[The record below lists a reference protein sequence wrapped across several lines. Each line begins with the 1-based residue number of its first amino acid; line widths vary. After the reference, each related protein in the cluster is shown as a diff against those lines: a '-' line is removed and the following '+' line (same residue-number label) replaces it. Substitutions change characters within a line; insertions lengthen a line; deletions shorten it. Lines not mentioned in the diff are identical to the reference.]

1 MQTQKILNILTYKEF
16 QKLLEKRFDKTRET
30 YSRKMNEY
38 ATDLDVF
45 KSFKEGVGF
54 SFHNTPEG
62 VAWEYA
68 CKHLESIKTI
78 ISKCPGEVPTDELL
92 GEKIGD
98 AINYLIILE
107 GLIKERGDN

>member
-1 MQTQKILNILTYKEF
+1 MKIKDFN
-16 QKLLEKRFDKTRET
+16 KLLESRFKKTRET
-30 YSRKMNEY
+30 YSKKMNEY
-38 ATDLDVF
+38 ANHLDVF

-54 SFHNTPEG
+54 SFHDTPEG

-68 CKHLESIKTI
+68 CKHFESIKNI

-92 GEKIGD
+92 EEKIGD

-107 GLIKERGDN
+107 GLIKERGD

>member
-1 MQTQKILNILTYKEF
+1 MTYDKFME
-16 QKLLEKRFDKTRET
+16 LLEQRFSKTRET
-30 YSRKMNEY
+30 YAIKMNEY

-45 KSFKEGVGF
+45 SSFKKGVGF
-54 SFHNTPEG
+54 SFQDTPEG

-68 CKHLESIKTI
+68 CKHFESIKTI

-92 GEKIGD
+92 EEKIGD

-107 GLIKERGDN
+107 GLIKERGDS

>member
-1 MQTQKILNILTYKEF
+1 MKIQEF
-16 QKLLEKRFDKTRET
+16 KKLLESRFDKTRET

-45 KSFKEGVGF
+45 QSFKRGVGF
-54 SFHNTPEG
+54 SFHDTPEG

-68 CKHLESIKTI
+68 CKHFECIKTI

-92 GEKIGD
+92 EEKIGD

-107 GLIKERGDN
+107 GLIKERGDQ